1 MTPAHSGEEMLGGSQ
16 PQGKPRM
23 DGKGHGNMAW
33 SRDLLQE
40 LSGCDCVTTSHGTGY
55 SKTSWLTAAD
65 ELIQAQRRI
74 N

>member
-40 LSGCDCVTTSHGTGY
+40 LSGCDCNHIPR
-55 SKTSWLTAAD
+55 D
-65 ELIQAQRRI
+65 RI
-74 N
+74 LENIMAHSSR